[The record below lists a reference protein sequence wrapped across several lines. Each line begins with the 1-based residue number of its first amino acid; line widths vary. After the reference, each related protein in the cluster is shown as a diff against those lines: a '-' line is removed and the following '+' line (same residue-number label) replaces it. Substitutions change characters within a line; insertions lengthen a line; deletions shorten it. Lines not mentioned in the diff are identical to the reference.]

1 MTHRQ
6 TLEALSGL
14 LLVLFV
20 AMLTSTV
27 VSTAL
32 PKIIGALNGSQT
44 QYTWVVTAT
53 LLTAT
58 ATTPIWGKLADLFNK
73 KLLIQVA
80 IVVFL
85 VGSAIAGLCQNAASS
100 SPPARSRASASAACR
115 RWSRSRSRR

>member
-1 MTHRQ
+1 MSAPTTTQHQPGEMSHRQ
-6 TLEALSGL
+6 IMEALSGL

-20 AMLTSTV
+20 AMLSSTV

-32 PKIIGALNGSQT
+32 PKIIGSLNGSQT

-73 KLLIQVA
+73 KLLIQIS
-80 IVVFL
+80 IVVF
-85 VGSAIAGLCQNAASS
+85 IAGSVVAGMAQ
-100 SPPARSRASASAACR
+100 
-115 RWSRSRSRR
+115 